1 MTRRRFVLQ
10 VSLVLVLLLAAAM
23 ATATP
28 GLAASGAAGA
38 AAAAGTPGLGKL
50 SPTLS
55 ISDRLDDRRFVA
67 AGDRA
72 YEVGTEA
79 GRYPAMGFHTRG
91 EMGGVWTAP
100 LKLLDGLWFGING
113 SWVGPATTFTS
124 GYGYVQFTLPGP
136 AGVALTRT
144 DFAPDGRRALEVGLT
159 FSNRGGRKHLTLAL
173 DAHSE
178 LMLAYPWGA
187 TTPDQTA
194 FNLPDQVSVSHGR
207 LVFRE
212 RGTPPVPN
220 ASPHDWAAVVGSS
233 LTPIGSATG
242 SDFRGPQDPPVICP
256 VSSQPDKFR
265 CDDTAYG
272 KGAGGQLTYALDLA
286 PHATRTVWFTVAGSD
301 HGLADAL
308 AQFTA
313 ANANPAGE
321 LAAKVASRLALARDT
336 QVRLPGDPLLAQGI
350 EWGKQNLAD
359 LTQEAEDLAIRPTEA
374 GTVYPAPV
382 GHVAKIR
389 FEGAGFPDY
398 PWLFATDG
406 EYTAFALAAA
416 GQFGLIKDHLRALRD
431 VSLIANRGSGKVVHE
446 VVTDGSVYFGLNDE
460 PGDTDET
467 AKFPGV
473 VALVWRWTGDN
484 AFRDEMYGFVKK
496 NLEYLLTKVDVDHDL
511 WPEGSGNVEAPG
523 LGQEKLDVTVY
534 TIRGL
539 YDLADMAASKHD
551 DATRAWALAK
561 ATSMVK
567 RFERTWYMPN
577 IPGYADSLSDPG
589 NVKLQQRWWIT
600 VTPMEAELYQGTT
613 PVPGLAAKAHGDA
626 ALTLHE
632 TSCYTGTFGLFVQ
645 GAAGC
650 DPAPPPATPNRIT
663 FSLNTA
669 IQAVGEGNYG
679 RMGADQQ
686 QRYTTDNRELMLPNP
701 DEQPGDL
708 PEIAPSPDF
717 VRNIDRPFN
726 ERSMVEQA
734 WGEYGL
740 LWPVVHQQLGV
751 SPDLGMGLLEIVPQ
765 VPAGQTTVSGRNI
778 LVGNGAV
785 AVTASHSGSTY
796 VTDATVSSAVTAKL
810 LLGHTLPAGSKIASV
825 TLNGQP
831 VPFTTRTTN
840 RGEEVLVPAATGSPQ
855 HLVIVTA

>member
-1 MTRRRFVLQ
+1 MARRRFVLH
-10 VSLVLVLLLAAAM
+10 VSLILALVMAAAV
-23 ATATP
+23 ATATL
-28 GLAASGAAGA
+28 GMAASSGS
-38 AAAAGTPGLGKL
+38 LGKL

-55 ISDRLDDRRFVA
+55 TSDRLDDRRFVA

-100 LKLLDGLWFGING
+100 LKLLDGLWFGVDG

-124 GYGYVQFTLPGP
+124 GYGYAQFQLPGP
-136 AGVALTRT
+136 AGVGITRT

-159 FSNRGGRKHLTLAL
+159 FDNSGGAKHLSLAL

-178 LMLAYPWGA
+178 LMSAYPWGA

-194 FNLPDQVSVSHGR
+194 FNLPDQAAVAGGR

-212 RGTPPVPN
+212 QGTPPVAN
-220 ASPHDWAAVVGSS
+220 ASAHDWAALVGSS
-233 LTPIGSATG
+233 LTPTASSTG

-256 VSSQPDKFR
+256 VSSEPDKSR

-272 KGAGGQLTYALDLA
+272 KGAGGQLDYALDLA
-286 PHATRTVWFTVAGSD
+286 PHASETVWFTVAGSD
-301 HGLADAL
+301 HGLADAT

-313 ANANPAGE
+313 ASADPAGE
-321 LAAKVASRLALARDT
+321 LAAKAASRLALAKQT
-336 QVRLPGDPLLAQGI
+336 QLTLPGDPQLAQGV

-359 LTQEAEDLAIRPTEA
+359 LTQEAQDLSIRPTEA

-416 GQFGLIKDHLRALRD
+416 GQFDLIKDHLRALRD
-431 VSLIANRGSGKVVHE
+431 VSLIANHGSGKVVHE

-484 AFRDEMYGFVKK
+484 AFRDEMYAFAKS
-496 NLEYLLTKVDVDHDL
+496 NLEYLLTRVDVDHDL

-539 YDLADMAASKHD
+539 FDLADMAASKHD
-551 DATRAWALAK
+551 SATQAWALSRAN
-561 ATSMVK
+561 SMVK
-567 RFERTWYMPN
+567 RFESTWYMPN
-577 IPGYADSLSDPG
+577 IPGYADSLVDPG
-589 NVKLQQRWWIT
+589 NVKTQQRWWIG
-600 VTPMEAELYQGTT
+600 VTPMEVELFQGTT
-613 PVPGLAAKAHGDA
+613 PVPGLAATASGNA
-626 ALTLHE
+626 SLTLHE
-632 TSCYTGTFGLFVQ
+632 SSCYTGTFGLFVQ

-650 DPAPPPATPNRIT
+650 DPAPPPASPNRIT

-669 IQAVGEGNYG
+669 IQSVGEGNYG

-717 VRNIDRPFN
+717 TRNIDRPFN

-734 WGEYGL
+734 WGQYGL
-740 LWPVVHQQLGV
+740 LWPAVHQQLGV
-751 SPDLGMGLLEIVPQ
+751 SPDLGMGLLEVVPQ
-765 VPAGQTTVSGRNI
+765 VPSGQATVSGSNI
-778 LVGNGAV
+778 LVGKGAV
-785 AVTASHSGSTY
+785 SVTATHSGTTWTTDVTASAAIS
-796 VTDATVSSAVTAKL
+796 AKL
-810 LLGHTLPAGSKIASV
+810 TIGHTLPTGTKIASV
-825 TLNGQP
+825 TLNGSP

-840 RGEEVLVPAATGSPQ
+840 RGEEALVPATTGTLQ
-855 HLVIVTA
+855 HLVITTA

>member
-1 MTRRRFVLQ
+1 MARRRFVLHL
-10 VSLVLVLLLAAAM
+10 SLILAMVMAAAV
-23 ATATP
+23 ATAGP
-28 GLAASGAAGA
+28 GLAAT
-38 AAAAGTPGLGKL
+38 AAAGSLQPL

-55 ISDRLDDRRFVA
+55 TSDRLDDRRFVA

-91 EMGGVWTAP
+91 EMGGIWTAP

-124 GYGYVQFTLPGP
+124 GYGYVRMALPGP
-136 AGVALTRT
+136 AGVGITRT
-144 DFAPDGRRALEVGLT
+144 DFAPEGRRAVVVGLT
-159 FSNRGGRKHLTLAL
+159 FDNSSGARKLSLAL

-178 LMLAYPWGA
+178 LMSAYPWGG
-187 TTPDQTA
+187 TTPDQSA
-194 FNLPDQVSVSHGR
+194 FNLPDQVAVDGGR

-212 RGTPPVPN
+212 QGTPPVAN
-220 ASPHDWAAVVGSS
+220 ASAHDWAALVGSS
-233 LTPIGSATG
+233 LTPSGSSTG

-256 VSSQPDKFR
+256 VSSEPDKTR

-272 KGAGGQLTYALDLA
+272 KGAGGQLSYALDLA
-286 PHATRTVWFTVAGSD
+286 PHSSKTVWFTVAGSD
-301 HGLADAL
+301 HGLADAS
-308 AQFTA
+308 AQFA
-313 ANANPAGE
+313 AASADPAGE
-321 LAAKVASRLALARDT
+321 LAAKAASRLALAKQT
-336 QVRLPGDPLLAQGI
+336 QLTLPGDPLLAQGV

-359 LTQEAEDLAIRPTEA
+359 LTQEAQDLAIRPTEA

-406 EYTAFALAAA
+406 EYSAFALAAA
-416 GQFGLIKDHLRALRD
+416 GQFDLIKDHLRALRD
-431 VSLIANRGSGKVVHE
+431 VSLIANHGSGKVVHE

-484 AFRDEMYGFVKK
+484 AFRDEMYPFAKA
-496 NLEYLLTKVDVDHDL
+496 NLQYLLTQVDADHDL

-539 YDLADMAASKHD
+539 YDLADMAASKND
-551 DATRAWALAK
+551 NATRAWALSK
-561 ATSMVK
+561 ANSMTR
-567 RFERTWYMPN
+567 RFEQTWYMPS
-577 IPGYADSLSDPG
+577 IPQHADSLNDPG
-589 NVKLQQRWWIT
+589 DVQTQQRWWIG
-600 VTPMEAELYQGTT
+600 VTPMEVELYQGTT
-613 PVPGLAAKAHGDA
+613 PVPGLTTTAHGDA
-626 ALTLHE
+626 ALTLRE

-650 DPAPPPATPNRIT
+650 DPAPPPASPNRIT

-679 RMGADQQ
+679 RLGPDQQ

-701 DEQPGDL
+701 DEQPGAL

-717 VRNIDRPFN
+717 TRNIDRPFN
-726 ERSMVEQA
+726 ERSMVMQA
-734 WGEYGL
+734 WGNYGT

-751 SPDLGMGLLEIVPQ
+751 RPDLGMGLLEVVPQ
-765 VPAGQTTVSGRNI
+765 VPSGQTTISGSNI
-778 LVGNGAV
+778 LVGKGAV
-785 AVTASHSGSTY
+785 SVTATHSATTWTTDVTAS
-796 VTDATVSSAVTAKL
+796 AAVGAKL
-810 LLGHTLPAGSKIASV
+810 TIGHTLPPGTTVTAV
-825 TLNGQP
+825 TLNGTP
-831 VPFTTRTTN
+831 VSATTRTTN
-840 RGEEVLVPAATGSPQ
+840 RGEEILVPATIGTTQ
-855 HLVIVTA
+855 HLVITTT